1 MKKVTLLV
9 LDGFGIGAMAD
20 CKIVKPEDMKANTY
34 KNIRKSTSL
43 KIPTLYQLGLGK
55 IVDGKGKPKA
65 AYGKSNLA
73 HHGADTF
80 MGHQE
85 LMGSF
90 PRIPQKRLMRE
101 IGPQLKA
108 ILKDK
113 GYKVTHP
120 IEGATVL
127 LVNGAVVIGDN
138 LESQL
143 GNIINV
149 IGDLNQLSF
158 EDLASIGKVV
168 RAYVDTSRVIIFGNR
183 KTNIETILSVVRENH
198 PGQWGVDSPRA
209 NLYGEGYK
217 VLHLGH
223 GVDFEKQF
231 AYMAEKNGYPVYRIG
246 KTADVIQANGYANPV
261 VATKDV
267 LETFH
272 RVYNETKEEAVFL
285 VNVQETDLAGHKEDE
300 NWYKT
305 VLECSDQFLTK
316 FIPELR
322 SDELLIITA
331 DHGNDPTIGHSN
343 HTREQT
349 PIIVVGPAIKAAS
362 IGTRNT
368 MADIAATMAD
378 YLGIEKPEYG
388 ESFLNIIQGIP
399 MDKKGEEIAS
409 K

>member
-9 LDGFGIGAMAD
+9 LDGFGIGAMDD
-20 CKIVKPEDMKANTY
+20 CQSAEDIKANTY
-34 KNIRKSTSL
+34 KNLRESISL
-43 KIPTLYQLGLGK
+43 EIPFLYQLGLGK
-55 IVDGKGKPKA
+55 IVDGEGETKA

-85 LMGSF
+85 LMGSL
-90 PRIPQKRLMRE
+90 PGVPKKRLMGE
-101 IGPQLKA
+101 IGPKIKA
-108 ILKDK
+108 ALEDK
-113 GYKVTHP
+113 GYKVSYP

-127 LVNGAVVIGDN
+127 LVNGAVIIGDN
-138 LESQL
+138 IESQL

-149 IGDLNQLSF
+149 VGDMNQLTF
-158 EDLASIGKVV
+158 EELALIGRVV
-168 RAYVDTSRVIIFGNR
+168 RAHVDTSRVIVFSNK
-183 KTNIETILSVVRENH
+183 KTNIATILSVVKENH
-198 PGQWGVDSPRA
+198 LGQWGVDSPKA
-209 NLYGEGYK
+209 NVYGEGYR

-231 AYMAEKNGYPVYRIG
+231 AFMAEKSGYPVYRIG
-246 KTADVIQANGYANPV
+246 KTADVIQANGYENPV
-261 VATKDV
+261 VDTKDV

-272 RVYNETKEEAVFL
+272 RIYNQTKEEAVFL
-285 VNVQETDLAGHKEDE
+285 VNVQETDLAGHKEDCD
-300 NWYKT
+300 WYKS
-305 VLECSDQFLTK
+305 VLECSDQFLAN
-316 FIPELR
+316 FIPELKD
-322 SDELLIITA
+322 DELLIITA

-349 PIIVVGPAIKAAS
+349 PILIVGPDIKPVS

-388 ESFLNIIQGIP
+388 ESFLNIIR
-399 MDKKGEEIAS
+399 
-409 K
+409 